1 MRLHVGQARR
11 GKIQHIEWKGD
22 STMKNIRLHK
32 VVTLVAALAL
42 ASTAIAGD
50 AFARGGGG
58 GGGFSGGGGGGMGG
72 GGGHGGG
79 FGGGFGGGGLGG
91 GHVGGGFGG
100 HGMGHMGGGGFA
112 GGPANGEFHGGHF
125 AHNDFHHGRRFA
137 GGPFYDDYYYD
148 YGTDCWR
155 SERVHTP
162 AGLRWRN
169 VWTCTY

>member
-1 MRLHVGQARR
+1 LRRFVRSCGKLAGFTPNRRKPNARCGFKPRHARQLR
-11 GKIQHIEWKGD
+11 GVRSKIE
-22 STMKNIRLHK
+22 K
-32 VVTLVAALAL
+32 V
-42 ASTAIAGD
+42 
-50 AFARGGGG
+50 
-58 GGGFSGGGGGGMGG
+58 GGGFSGGGLS
-72 GGGHGGG
+72 
-79 FGGGFGGGGLGG
+79 GGGLGG

>member
-1 MRLHVGQARR
+1 MLPLWRWRAQPSPA
-11 GKIQHIEWKGD
+11 
-22 STMKNIRLHK
+22 
-32 VVTLVAALAL
+32 TLLRAAAE
-42 ASTAIAGD
+42 AV
-50 AFARGGGG
+50 GGG

-79 FGGGFGGGGLGG
+79 FGGGGFGGGGLGG

-112 GGPANGEFHGGHF
+112 GGPRTANSTADTLPTTIFTM
-125 AHNDFHHGRRFA
+125 AAVLA

-169 VWTCTY
+169 VWTCSY

>member
-1 MRLHVGQARR
+1 
-11 GKIQHIEWKGD
+11 
-22 STMKNIRLHK
+22 
-32 VVTLVAALAL
+32 
-42 ASTAIAGD
+42 
-50 AFARGGGG
+50 
-58 GGGFSGGGGGGMGG
+58 
-72 GGGHGGG
+72 
-79 FGGGFGGGGLGG
+79 
-91 GHVGGGFGG
+91 
-100 HGMGHMGGGGFA
+100 MGHMGGGGFA

-162 AGLRWRN
+162 TGLRWRN

>member
-1 MRLHVGQARR
+1 
-11 GKIQHIEWKGD
+11 
-22 STMKNIRLHK
+22 MKNLRLHK

-50 AFARGGGG
+50 ALAR
-58 GGGFSGGGGGGMGG
+58 
-72 GGGHGGG
+72 
-79 FGGGFGGGGLGG
+79 GG

-100 HGMGHMGGGGFA
+100 HGIGHMGGGFA
-112 GGPANGEFHGGHF
+112 GGPANGAFHGGHF
-125 AHNDFHHGRRFA
+125 AHDDFHHGRRFFA

-169 VWTCTY
+169 VWTCSY